1 MLNTQEQAQSLT
13 AFHEDAPSLL
23 RQIKGTHQPLLL
35 AVDGRTE
42 AVVLD
47 IAEYQRLLDLAAR
60 ADEAEGIRQ
69 GEEDIRM
76 ERVQPLREA
85 FEEIRRTIGI
95 SR

>member
-13 AFHEDAPSLL
+13 AFHDDAPNLL
-23 RQIKGTHQPLLL
+23 RQIKGTHQPITL
-35 AVDGRTE
+35 AIDGRVE

-47 IAEYQRLLDLAAR
+47 AAEYQRLLNLAAL

-76 ERVQPLREA
+76 GRTQPLREA
-85 FEEIRRTIGI
+85 FEEIRRTLGF